1 MLSVRQKLH
10 KISGL
15 SRLALI
21 LVLAIL
27 VMLAIILVPMILPY
41 FSQAED
47 TGCAT
52 AMKSAQRKL
61 DNTYILDGEMT
72 EAEAQRAAT
81 QAVKDFDD
89 LCPAGGEIYL
99 IRGGTT
105 GYTVVCGLHDPDAH
119 QRSRLNAARTLE
131 RVERALLR
139 EKTINNNDA
148 PVSLTV
154 TLNSRELVA
163 VRDPLRDGLRY
174 GTDATMDR
182 EGTLASYDLEN
193 GELVWFNF
201 ADENYALTWTADK
214 GWSD

>member
-1 MLSVRQKLH
+1 MLSARQKLH
-10 KISGL
+10 RISGL

-21 LVLAIL
+21 LILAIL
-27 VMLAIILVPMILPY
+27 VMLVVILVPMILPY
-41 FSQAED
+41 FGQAED

-61 DNTYILDGEMT
+61 DNTFVLDGEMT
-72 EAEAQRAAT
+72 TEEAEKAAT

-105 GYTVVCGLHDPDAH
+105 GYTVVCGLHDPDTH
-119 QRSRLNAARTLE
+119 QRARLNAERTLE
-131 RVERALLR
+131 RLEQALER
-139 EKTINNNDA
+139 EKILNENHD

-154 TLNSRELVA
+154 TLNSQNLVA

-174 GTDATMDR
+174 GTDSTIDR
-182 EGTLASYDLEN
+182 EGTLAYYDLEN

-214 GWSD
+214 GWDD